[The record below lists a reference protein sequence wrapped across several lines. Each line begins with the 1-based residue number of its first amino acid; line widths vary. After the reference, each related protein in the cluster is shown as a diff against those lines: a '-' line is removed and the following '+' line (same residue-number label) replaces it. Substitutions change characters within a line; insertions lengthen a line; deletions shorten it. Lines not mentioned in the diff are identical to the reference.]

1 MMTLH
6 HDKDIFKDVLEMVS
20 SNTGIALNML
30 EKDYYVT
37 MVLRELV
44 KRDHNFIF
52 KGGTSLSKCFH
63 CISRFSEDIDLCY
76 ENYDKLSIGKK
87 RKIKSTIVQV
97 CEDLGLEIL
106 NLDKIRSRR
115 VFNRYDIEYPKMFPN
130 STILKQV
137 VLVETAFQTEA
148 FPWEIRKAQSLI
160 GEYFEKIGREDVI
173 RKFDLYSFDVKVQSM
188 NRTFVDKLF
197 ALVDYVLTDRCEEHS
212 RHLYDIYCLY
222 GHISFDYE
230 FKELFLEVKKIRSQL
245 SYCPS
250 AQDDVNILDELD
262 KIIRNDIYK
271 EDYKRK
277 TEPMTYDHV
286 TYRQTI
292 DVLQQVLHQLQ
303 ILEIE

>member
-1 MMTLH
+1 MTLH
-6 HDKDIFKDVLEMVS
+6 HDKDIFKDVLAQVS
-20 SNTGIALNML
+20 LDTGIALNML

-97 CEDLGLEIL
+97 CEDLGLQIL

-137 VLVETAFQTEA
+137 VLVEIYPARELPIEGITSQLILDNVTS
-148 FPWEIRKAQSLI
+148 PVKRLTTKAELVDTL
-160 GEYFEKIGREDVI
+160 KTLD
-173 RKFDLYSFDVKVQSM
+173 FDV
-188 NRTFVDKLF
+188 L
-197 ALVDYVLTDRCEEHS
+197 LTVGAG
-212 RHLYDIYCLY
+212 DIDTY
-222 GHISFDYE
+222 I
-230 FKELFLEVKKIRSQL
+230 
-245 SYCPS
+245 P
-250 AQDDVNILDELD
+250 
-262 KIIRNDIYK
+262 KII
-271 EDYKRK
+271 ES
-277 TEPMTYDHV
+277 
-286 TYRQTI
+286 
-292 DVLQQVLHQLQ
+292 L
-303 ILEIE
+303 